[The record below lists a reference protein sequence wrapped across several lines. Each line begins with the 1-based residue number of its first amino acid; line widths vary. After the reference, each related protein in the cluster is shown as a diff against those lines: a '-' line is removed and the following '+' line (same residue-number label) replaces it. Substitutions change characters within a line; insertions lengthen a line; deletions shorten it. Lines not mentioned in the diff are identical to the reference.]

1 MRKKIK
7 LCLKNSFAKTDNCD
21 KINNIIMEKAA
32 IRKVLLEKL
41 KAQKE
46 EIRLKKSKLIKNKL
60 FKLKYFKEAKNIM
73 FYLALKGEVETKEMI
88 TESLKAGKSVYVP
101 VCNTKCKSMIPSKI
115 TSLSP
120 RGFRLGPYGIN
131 HPSVIKRGMLKKI
144 DLVIAPAVGFDKSLN
159 RLGRG
164 KGYYDSF
171 FKKLSV
177 HTKKIGLAFRFQILN
192 NLPTSSFDQPVD
204 KIIFA

>member
-1 MRKKIK
+1 
-7 LCLKNSFAKTDNCD
+7 
-21 KINNIIMEKAA
+21 
-32 IRKVLLEKL
+32 
-41 KAQKE
+41 
-46 EIRLKKSKLIKNKL
+46 
-60 FKLKYFKEAKNIM
+60 
-73 FYLALKGEVETKEMI
+73 
-88 TESLKAGKSVYVP
+88 
-101 VCNTKCKSMIPSKI
+101 
-115 TSLSP
+115 
-120 RGFRLGPYGIN
+120 
-131 HPSVIKRGMLKKI
+131 MLKKI